1 MDLSL
6 TPEQEMLK
14 AAASRFVSQEYPKE
28 TLLQIASPDE
38 TTPLE
43 PWGHLA
49 STGWLGIL
57 IPEQYGGEGGSFTD
71 AGVLFEE
78 LGRGPVPGPHLSSA
92 VLSALAILEGGT
104 EEQKRDWLPRI
115 ASGEMRLVPA
125 VTERDY
131 GWDERDVRLAA
142 AVDGD
147 GLRLNGSKAFV
158 LDGETASH
166 YLVAVRSEESEEV
179 GLVVVPA
186 DAAGIRARGLP
197 GFAWNLAEVRFDNVP
212 ADSTNV
218 LGGAP
223 ITSTPDSGN
232 APLTSPPQGGNS
244 RGGWPAW
251 QRAVAKAIPVI
262 GAYQVG
268 GCQAVYEV
276 SVDYSRTRIQ
286 FGTPIGRFQRVQ
298 DQVIALVNHL
308 DAARWTTY
316 EALWKLDVGRDAAS
330 SISLC
335 KAVASE
341 GYYEAC
347 NYAHEVHAGV
357 GSMTE
362 YGLTLHTAASRT
374 LYHFLGDPRQHKR
387 ELAAALGL

>member
-43 PWGHLA
+43 PWGRLA

-57 IPEQYGGEGGSFTD
+57 IPERYGGEGGAFTD

-78 LGRGPVPGPHLSSA
+78 LGRGPVPGPHLTSA

-125 VTERDY
+125 ITERDY
-131 GWDERDVRLAA
+131 GWDERDVRLTAA
-142 AVDGD
+142 ADGD
-147 GLRLNGSKAFV
+147 GLRLNGSKAYVFG
-158 LDGETASH
+158 GETASH
-166 YLVAVRSEESEEV
+166 YLVAARSEDTEEV

-186 DAAGIRARGLP
+186 GASGVSSRGLP
-197 GFAWNLAEVRFDNVP
+197 GFAWNLAEVRFDNSP
-212 ADSTNV
+212 ADPTNV
-218 LGGAP
+218 
-223 ITSTPDSGN
+223 IGN
-232 APLTSPPQGGNS
+232 AIP
-244 RGGWPAW
+244 GGWSAW
-251 QRAVAKAIPVI
+251 QRAVAKSIPVI

-298 DQVIALVNHL
+298 DQIIALVNHL

-316 EALWKLDVGRDAAS
+316 EALWKLDAGRDAAS
-330 SISLC
+330 SVSLC

-374 LYHFLGDPRQHKR
+374 LYHFLGDPKQHKR

>member
-14 AAASRFVSQEYPKE
+14 AAASRLVSQEYPKE

-43 PWGHLA
+43 PWGRLA

-78 LGRGPVPGPHLSSA
+78 LGRGPVPGPHLTSA
-92 VLSALAILEGGT
+92 VLSALTILEGGT

-131 GWDERDVRLAA
+131 GWDERDVRLNAQ
-142 AVDGD
+142 VDGD
-147 GLRLNGSKAFV
+147 SLRLNGSKAYVF
-158 LDGETASH
+158 DGETASH
-166 YLVAVRSEESEEV
+166 YLVAVRSEETGDV
-179 GLVVVPA
+179 GLAIVPA
-186 DAAGIRARGLP
+186 GADGVRSRGLS
-197 GFAWNLAEVRFDNVP
+197 GFAWNLAEVRFDDVS

-218 LGGAP
+218 LP
-223 ITSTPDSGN
+223 
-232 APLTSPPQGGNS
+232 
-244 RGGWPAW
+244 GGWAAW

-298 DQVIALVNHL
+298 DQIINLVNHL

-316 EALWKLDVGRDAAS
+316 EALWKLDAGRDAAS

-374 LYHFLGDPRQHKR
+374 LYHFLGDPKQHKR

>member
-6 TPEQEMLK
+6 TTEQEMLK
-14 AAASRFVSQEYPKE
+14 AAASRLVSQEYPKE

-43 PWGHLA
+43 PWGRLA

-78 LGRGPVPGPHLSSA
+78 LGRGPVPGPHLTSA
-92 VLSALAILEGGT
+92 VLSALTILEGGT

-131 GWDERDVRLAA
+131 GWDERDVRLNAQ
-142 AVDGD
+142 VDGD
-147 GLRLNGSKAFV
+147 SLRLNGSKAYVF
-158 LDGETASH
+158 DGETASH
-166 YLVAVRSEESEEV
+166 YLVAVRSEETGDV
-179 GLVVVPA
+179 GLVIVPA
-186 DAAGIRARGLP
+186 GADGVRARGLP
-197 GFAWNLAEVRFDNVP
+197 GFAWNLAEVRFDDVS

-218 LGGAP
+218 LP
-223 ITSTPDSGN
+223 
-232 APLTSPPQGGNS
+232 
-244 RGGWPAW
+244 GGWAAW

-298 DQVIALVNHL
+298 DQIINLVNHL

-316 EALWKLDVGRDAAS
+316 EALWKLDAGRDAAS
-330 SISLC
+330 SVSLC

-374 LYHFLGDPRQHKR
+374 LYHFLGDPKQHKR

>member
-43 PWGHLA
+43 PWGRLA

-57 IPEQYGGEGGSFTD
+57 IPERYGGEGGAFTD

-78 LGRGPVPGPHLSSA
+78 LGRGPVPGPHLTSA
-92 VLSALAILEGGT
+92 VLSALTILEGGT

-125 VTERDY
+125 ITERDY
-131 GWDERDVRLAA
+131 GWDERDVRLTAA
-142 AVDGD
+142 ADGD
-147 GLRLNGSKAFV
+147 GLRLNGSKAYVF
-158 LDGETASH
+158 DGETASH

-179 GLVVVPA
+179 GLVVIPA
-186 DAAGIRARGLP
+186 GASGVSSRGLP
-197 GFAWNLAEVRFDNVP
+197 GFAWNLAEVRFDNAP
-212 ADSTNV
+212 ADPTNV
-218 LGGAP
+218 IGGAP
-223 ITSTPDSGN
+223 I
-232 APLTSPPQGGNS
+232 TSPPQGGNT
-244 RGGWPAW
+244 RGGWAAW
-251 QRAVAKAIPVI
+251 QRAVAKSIPVI

-298 DQVIALVNHL
+298 DQIIALVNHL

-316 EALWKLDVGRDAAS
+316 EALWKLDAGRDAAS
-330 SISLC
+330 SVSLC

-374 LYHFLGDPRQHKR
+374 LYHFLGDPKQHKR

>member
-14 AAASRFVSQEYPKE
+14 AAASRLVSQEYPKQA
-28 TLLQIASPDE
+28 LLQIASPDE

-43 PWGHLA
+43 PWGQLA

-78 LGRGPVPGPHLSSA
+78 LGRGPVPGPHLTSA
-92 VLSALAILEGGT
+92 VLSALTILECGT
-104 EEQKRDWLPRI
+104 EQQKREWLPRI

-125 VTERDY
+125 ITERDY
-131 GWDERDVRLAA
+131 GWDERDVRTVATA
-142 AVDGD
+142 DGD
-147 GLRLNGSKAFV
+147 GLRVNGAKAYVF
-158 LDGETASH
+158 DGETATH
-166 YLVAVRSEESEEV
+166 YLCAVRSEETGEV
-179 GLVVVPA
+179 GLVVAPA
-186 DAAGIRARGLP
+186 EAIGVRARNLP
-197 GFAWNLAEVRFDNVP
+197 GFAWNLAEVRFDNV
-212 ADSTNV
+212 AAESTAV
-218 LGGAP
+218 LGGSIA
-223 ITSTPDSGN
+223 
-232 APLTSPPQGGNS
+232 
-244 RGGWPAW
+244 GGWSGW

-262 GAYQVG
+262 SAFQVG

-276 SVDYSRTRIQ
+276 SVEYSRTRIQ

-316 EALWKLDVGRDAAS
+316 EALWKLDTGRDAAS
-330 SISLC
+330 SISLA

-362 YGLTLHTAASRT
+362 YGLTLHTAASRA
-374 LYHFLGDPRQHKR
+374 LYHFLGDPKSTAASWQRRWGCKQPFKR
-387 ELAAALGL
+387 TLPLGRVR

>member
-14 AAASRFVSQEYPKE
+14 AAARRLVAQEYPKE
-28 TLLQIASPDE
+28 ALLQIASPDE

-43 PWGHLA
+43 PWGQLA
-49 STGWLGIL
+49 ATGWLGIL
-57 IPEQYGGEGGSFTD
+57 IPEEYGGEGGSFTD

-78 LGRGPVPGPHLSSA
+78 LGRGPAPGPHFTSA
-92 VLSALAILEGGT
+92 VLSALVVLEGGA
-104 EEQKRDWLPRI
+104 EAQKRDWLPRI

-125 VTERDY
+125 ITEADY
-131 GWDERDVRLAA
+131 GWDERDVRTVTR
-142 AVDGD
+142 VDGG
-147 GLRLNGSKAFV
+147 GLRVNGVKAYVF
-158 LDGETASH
+158 DGESASH
-166 YLVAVRSEESEEV
+166 FLCAVRSEESNGV
-179 GLVVVPA
+179 GLAVIPA
-186 DAAGIRARGLP
+186 DAAGVHTRGLA
-197 GFAWNLAEVRFDNVP
+197 GFAWNLAEVRFDNV
-212 ADSTNV
+212 AIDAGSI
-218 LGGAP
+218 LGNG
-223 ITSTPDSGN
+223 II
-232 APLTSPPQGGNS
+232 
-244 RGGWPAW
+244 GGWDVW
-251 QRAVAKAIPVI
+251 LRAAGKAIPVLC
-262 GAYQVG
+262 AYQVG

-298 DQVIALVNHL
+298 DQIINLVNHL
-308 DAARWTTY
+308 DAARWTAY
-316 EALWKLDVGRDAAS
+316 EALWKLDAGHDAAS
-330 SISLC
+330 SISLA

-341 GYYEAC
+341 GYYQAC

-374 LYHFLGDPRQHKR
+374 LYHFLGDPKQHRR

>member
-43 PWGHLA
+43 PWGRLA

-57 IPEQYGGEGGSFTD
+57 IPEQYGGEGGTFTD

-78 LGRGPVPGPHLSSA
+78 LGRGPVPGPHLTSA
-92 VLSALAILEGGT
+92 VLSALTILEGGT

-125 VTERDY
+125 ITESDY
-131 GWDERDVRLAA
+131 GWDERDVRLTAQ
-142 AVDGD
+142 VDGD
-147 GLRLNGSKAFV
+147 GLRLNGSKAYVF
-158 LDGETASH
+158 DGETASH
-166 YLVAVRSEESEEV
+166 YLCAIRSEETENV

-186 DAAGIRARGLP
+186 DATGVRSRGLP
-197 GFAWNLAEVRFDNVP
+197 GFAWNLAEVRFDNVS

-218 LGGAP
+218 LGG
-223 ITSTPDSGN
+223 
-232 APLTSPPQGGNS
+232 TSPLHSPPEGGNT
-244 RGGWPAW
+244 RGGWAAW

-262 GAYQVG
+262 SAYQVG

-330 SISLC
+330 SISLA

-374 LYHFLGDPRQHKR
+374 LYHFLGDPKQHKR

>member
-14 AAASRFVSQEYPKE
+14 AAARRLVSQEYPKE

-43 PWGHLA
+43 PWGQLA
-49 STGWLGIL
+49 ATGWLGIL

-78 LGRGPVPGPHLSSA
+78 LGRGPVPGPHLTSA

-104 EEQKRDWLPRI
+104 EEQKRDWLPQI
-115 ASGEMRLVPA
+115 ASGQMRLVPA
-125 VTERDY
+125 ITERDY
-131 GWDERDVRLAA
+131 GWDERDVRLTAQ
-142 AVDGD
+142 VDGD
-147 GLRLNGSKAFV
+147 GLRLNGSKAYVF
-158 LDGETASH
+158 DGESASH
-166 YLVAVRSEESEEV
+166 YLVAARSEDSEDI

-186 DAAGIRARGLP
+186 DAAGVRARGLP
-197 GFAWNLAEVRFDNVP
+197 GFAWNLAEVRFDNVA
-212 ADSTNV
+212 ADSANV
-218 LGGAP
+218 LGGSVA
-223 ITSTPDSGN
+223 
-232 APLTSPPQGGNS
+232 
-244 RGGWPAW
+244 GGWAAW
-251 QRAVAKAIPVI
+251 HRAVAKAIPVI

-330 SISLC
+330 SISL
-335 KAVASE
+335 
-341 GYYEAC
+341 
-347 NYAHEVHAGV
+347 
-357 GSMTE
+357 
-362 YGLTLHTAASRT
+362 AAS
-374 LYHFLGDPRQHKR
+374 GRQR
-387 ELAAALGL
+387 GLLRGL

>member
-14 AAASRFVSQEYPKE
+14 AAARRLVSQEYSKE

-43 PWGHLA
+43 PWGRLA

-57 IPEQYGGEGGSFTD
+57 IPEQYGGEGGSSTD
-71 AGVLFEE
+71 GGVLFEE
-78 LGRGPVPGPHLSSA
+78 LGRGPVPGPHLTSA
-92 VLSALAILEGGT
+92 VLSALTILEGGT

-125 VTERDY
+125 ITERDY
-131 GWDERDVRLAA
+131 GWDERDVRLTAQ
-142 AVDGD
+142 VDGD
-147 GLRLNGSKAFV
+147 GLSLNGSKAYV
-158 LDGETASH
+158 LDGQTASH
-166 YLVAVRSEESEEV
+166 YLVSVRSEESEEV
-179 GLVVVPA
+179 GLVVVSA
-186 DAAGIRARGLP
+186 NATGVRSRGLP
-197 GFAWNLAEVRFDNVP
+197 GFAWNLAEVRFDNASV
-212 ADSTNV
+212 DCTNI
-218 LGGAP
+218 LGG
-223 ITSTPDSGN
+223 
-232 APLTSPPQGGNS
+232 
-244 RGGWPAW
+244 GWAAW

-262 GAYQVG
+262 SAYQVG

-276 SVDYSRTRIQ
+276 SVEYSRTRIQ

-298 DQVIALVNHL
+298 DQIINLVNHL

-330 SISLC
+330 SISLA

-374 LYHFLGDPRQHKR
+374 LYHFLGDPKQHRRK
-387 ELAAALGL
+387 LATALGL

>member
-43 PWGHLA
+43 PWGQLA
-49 STGWLGIL
+49 GTGWLGIL
-57 IPEQYGGEGGSFTD
+57 IPEQYGGEGGTFTD

-78 LGRGPVPGPHLSSA
+78 LGRGPVPGPHLTSA
-92 VLSALAILEGGT
+92 VLSALTILEGGT

-125 VTERDY
+125 ITERDY
-131 GWDERDVRLAA
+131 GWDERDVRLTA

-147 GLRLNGSKAFV
+147 GLRLSGSKAYVF
-158 LDGETASH
+158 DGESASH
-166 YLVAVRSEESEEV
+166 YLAAVRSEETEDV

-186 DAAGIRARGLP
+186 DAAGVRSRGLA
-197 GFAWNLAEVRFDNVP
+197 GFAWNLAEVRFDNVS

-218 LGGAP
+218 LG
-223 ITSTPDSGN
+223 N
-232 APLTSPPQGGNS
+232 AIA
-244 RGGWPAW
+244 GGWQAW

-316 EALWKLDVGRDAAS
+316 EALWKLDAGRDAAS
-330 SISLC
+330 SVSLA

-374 LYHFLGDPRQHKR
+374 LYHFLGDPKQHKR